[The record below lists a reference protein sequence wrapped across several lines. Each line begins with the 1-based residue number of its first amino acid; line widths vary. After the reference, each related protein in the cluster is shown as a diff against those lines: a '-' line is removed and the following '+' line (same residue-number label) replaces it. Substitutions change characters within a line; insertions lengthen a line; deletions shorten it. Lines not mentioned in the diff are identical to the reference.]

1 MTHALLDA
9 ANACRDWLINTR
21 RDLHQYPELS
31 LKEKRTG
38 QVTAEAME
46 KLGLKIRRNLWGE
59 GFTADL
65 DVPGAKGR
73 VALRADMDALPLTEL
88 NDVPYKS
95 CNVGVAHMCGHDT
108 HMTMNLGAA
117 RLLVENKGK
126 LKRNV
131 RFIYQPSEETPPG
144 GAKGMIEAGCLDGVD
159 EVYGVHNQPLL
170 EVGKVATCV
179 GAMTAAAD
187 TIRIKLVGRGGH
199 ASRPHEALDPIP
211 GAAALV
217 TQLQSLVSRRV
228 SPSAQAV
235 VSITKFHAGTTHN
248 IIPDYAELMG
258 TVRTFDP
265 ALRDQLDQ
273 QIGVMTRGVAEAH
286 GLAAEYEFERGY
298 DSIVNHA
305 GGVDAVKRAAAEV
318 VGEANVD
325 TKYPA
330 QTWGEDF
337 AYFLQHRPGAFFVV
351 GSGNKQKGIIEPVHS
366 PRFNVDEQCLV
377 IGSAILARLAMGS

>member
-9 ANACRDWLINTR
+9 AQACREWLVSTR
-21 RDLHQYPELS
+21 RDLHKHPELS

-38 QVTAEAME
+38 QVTADAME
-46 KLGLKIRRNLWGE
+46 KLGLKVRRNFWGE
-59 GFTADL
+59 GFVADL
-65 DVPGAKGR
+65 DVPGGKGR
-73 VALRADMDALPLTEL
+73 IALRADMDALPLTEL

-108 HMTMNLGAA
+108 HMTMALGAA
-117 RLLVENKGK
+117 RLLAENRAR
-126 LKRNV
+126 LKRSV
-131 RFIYQPSEETPPG
+131 RFLFQPSEETPPG
-144 GAKGMIEAGCLDGVD
+144 GAKGMIAAGCLDGVD

-170 EVGKVATCV
+170 EVGKVATRA

-187 TIRIKLVGRGGH
+187 TIRVRLTGRGGH

-211 GAAALV
+211 GACALV

-228 SPSAQAV
+228 APGTPAV
-235 VSITKFHAGTTHN
+235 VSVTRVSAGTTHN
-248 IIPDYAELMG
+248 IIPDFAELEG
-258 TVRTFDP
+258 TVRTFDA
-265 ALRDQLDQ
+265 ALRDQLEQ
-273 QIGVMTRGVAEAH
+273 QIGHMTRGVAEAH
-286 GLAAEYEFERGY
+286 GLKADYRFERGY
-298 DSIVNHA
+298 DSIVNHTS
-305 GGVDAVKRAAAEV
+305 GVAAVRRTAADV

-325 TKYPA
+325 TEYPA

-366 PRFNVDEQCLV
+366 PRFDVDETCLE
-377 IGSAILARLAMGS
+377 IGAAILARLAMG

>member
-1 MTHALLDA
+1 MDA
-9 ANACRDWLINTR
+9 ANACREWLVKTR

-38 QVTAEAME
+38 QVTADAME
-46 KLGLKIRRNLWGE
+46 QLGLKVRRNLWGE
-59 GFTADL
+59 GFIADL
-65 DVPGAKGR
+65 DVPGATGR
-73 VALRADMDALPLTEL
+73 IALRADMDALPLTEL

-117 RLLVENKGK
+117 RLLVAARDS

-144 GAKGMIEAGCLDGVD
+144 GAKGLIEAGCLEGVD

-211 GAAALV
+211 GACALV

-235 VSITKFHAGTTHN
+235 VSVTKVSAGTTHN
-248 IIPDYAELMG
+248 IIPDFAELMG
-258 TVRTFDP
+258 TVRTFDA
-265 ALRDQLDQ
+265 ALRDQLDRD
-273 QIGVMTRGVAEAH
+273 IGVMTAGVAAAH
-286 GLAAEYEFERGY
+286 DLRHEYEFERGY

-305 GGVDAVKRAAAEV
+305 SGVASFAKAAAEV
-318 VGEANVD
+318 VGASNVD
-325 TKYPA
+325 TEYPA

-337 AYFLQHRPGAFFVV
+337 AYFLQQRPGAFFVV
-351 GSGNKQKGIIEPVHS
+351 GSGNKQKGIVEPVHS

-377 IGSAILARLAMGS
+377 IGSAILARLALG